1 MLHRATVRVL
11 HAPISFFDTTPLGR
25 IINRFSKDIDVMDNN
40 LSESMRMA
48 STTITMVL
56 SIIALTISYYYYFAT
71 VLIPLLV
78 IYFLASAYY
87 RASARQ
93 MKRHEAVLRSSV
105 FAKFSEAITG
115 TPTLRSYGVTAQ
127 FSRRIKDAID
137 NMDSAYFLTI
147 ANQRWLTIRL
157 DVISVL
163 CVFVTGILAVT
174 NTFSVDPSIAGLV
187 LSYMVS
193 IAQSL
198 QFSVRQMADV
208 ENNMNATERIHYYG
222 HSIPQEADQKP
233 GAAKLPDGWPQ
244 RGEISFKNVQLR
256 YRPNLPLVLHDLT
269 LQVHPGEKLAVVGR
283 TGAGK
288 SSIMA
293 ALFRIVEPAAG
304 SITIDGV
311 DITSVSLHDLRSRM
325 AIIPQDATLLRGTIR
340 SNLDPFG
347 QHSDLELWS
356 ALRQVHLVHDSDAEE
371 PSRLT
376 LESRVEAEGA
386 NFSVGERQL
395 LALARALVRD
405 ARIVVADEATSS
417 IDFESDARIQQ
428 AMVRGFRGKTLL
440 CIAHRLKT
448 IIGYDRVCVIED
460 GRVLELDTPLALFDL
475 PASRFRKMC
484 EESRIGRE
492 EIERAMN
499 IAPGNGV
506 DEQTVLT

>member
-1 MLHRATVRVL
+1 
-11 HAPISFFDTTPLGR
+11 
-25 IINRFSKDIDVMDNN
+25 
-40 LSESMRMA
+40 
-48 STTITMVL
+48 
-56 SIIALTISYYYYFAT
+56 
-71 VLIPLLV
+71 
-78 IYFLASAYY
+78 
-87 RASARQ
+87 

-105 FAKFSEAITG
+105 FARFSEAITG
-115 TPTLRSYGVTAQ
+115 TPTLRSYGVTGE

-157 DVISVL
+157 DVISVV
-163 CVFVTGILAVT
+163 CVFVTGILVVT

-193 IAQSL
+193 IAQAL
-198 QFSVRQMADV
+198 QFSVRQVADV

-222 HSIPQEADQKP
+222 HSIPQEADHKAGTADP
-233 GAAKLPDGWPQ
+233 PADWPQ
-244 RGEISFKNVQLR
+244 RGEIVFQAVQLR
-256 YRPNLPLVLHDLT
+256 YRPNLPLVLHDFT
-269 LQVHPGEKLAVVGR
+269 LQIRPGEKLAIVGR

-288 SSIMA
+288 SSIMT

-311 DITSVSLHDLRSRM
+311 DIASVSLHTLRSRM

-347 QHSDLELWS
+347 QRSDLELWS
-356 ALRQVHLVHDSDAEE
+356 ALRKVHLVPESGAETG
-371 PSRLT
+371 PGHKLT
-376 LESRVEAEGA
+376 LETAVEAEGA

-417 IDFESDARIQQ
+417 IDFESDARIQK

-460 GRVLELDTPLALFDL
+460 GRVVELDTPMALFEV
-475 PASRFRKMC
+475 SRGRFRQMC

-492 EIERAMN
+492 EIEVAGRFVAGDGGGEESGS
-499 IAPGNGV
+499 ILA
-506 DEQTVLT
+506 ESSTV